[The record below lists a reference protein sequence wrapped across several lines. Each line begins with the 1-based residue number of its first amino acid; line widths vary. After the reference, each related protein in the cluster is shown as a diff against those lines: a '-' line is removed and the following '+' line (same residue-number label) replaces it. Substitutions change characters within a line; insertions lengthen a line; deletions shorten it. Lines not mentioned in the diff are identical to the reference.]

1 MVLYFIGNKFK
12 IHRLGGNKVEGYEEK
27 LKLLEQLVEEKRFT
41 ELKNYL
47 MNMMPAD
54 IAEFIDEMSPSE
66 VLIVYRLLPKSEAV
80 DVFPLIDMERQK
92 EITSLISEDEL
103 KLIIDELYFD
113 DMIDL
118 VGEVPAN
125 IVKKILK
132 NSTQKQRTLI
142 NQFLKYPED
151 SAGSL
156 MTIEFIDLHKK
167 MTAQEAMK
175 RIRETGLDKETI
187 YTCYIMAEH
196 RELEGILSLKNLV
209 LAREDETIENIMTD
223 DYISVNTHDDQEY
236 IAEIFK
242 KYDLLSLPVVDNE
255 RRLVGIITIDDIV
268 DVIEEE
274 TTEDFQLM
282 AAIAPSDDEY
292 MTMSAFM
299 LAKKRIVWL
308 VVLMFSATISQLIT
322 DQHSFLTA
330 QFTVLVGVMPM
341 LMSTGGN
348 AGAQSS
354 TLVIRGLTL
363 GDIKFSDLFKVIWK
377 EVRVGVIIG
386 ITLGFLNFLRIMLFS
401 RNIKLAIIV
410 GLTLI
415 GTTTMAALM
424 GGILPIVAK
433 KAKLDPAIMASP
445 LITTITD
452 ATTLLIFF
460 TIAAWIFLGV

>member
-1 MVLYFIGNKFK
+1 M
-12 IHRLGGNKVEGYEEK
+12 EGYEEK
-27 LKLLEQLVEEKRFT
+27 LKFLEQLVEEKRFT

-66 VLIVYRLLPKSEAV
+66 ALIVYRLLPKSEAV

-103 KLIIDELYFD
+103 KSIIDELYFD

-156 MTIEFIDLHKK
+156 MTIEFVDLHKK

-209 LAREDETIENIMTD
+209 LAKEDETIENIMTD

-308 VVLMFSATISQLIT
+308 VILMFSATISQLIT

-363 GDIKFSDLFKVIWK
+363 GDIKFGDLFKVIWK
-377 EVRVGVIIG
+377 EVRVGIIIG

-401 RNIKLAIIV
+401 RNVKLAIIV

-424 GGILPIVAK
+424 GGILPILAK
-433 KAKLDPAIMASP
+433 KVKLDPAIMASP